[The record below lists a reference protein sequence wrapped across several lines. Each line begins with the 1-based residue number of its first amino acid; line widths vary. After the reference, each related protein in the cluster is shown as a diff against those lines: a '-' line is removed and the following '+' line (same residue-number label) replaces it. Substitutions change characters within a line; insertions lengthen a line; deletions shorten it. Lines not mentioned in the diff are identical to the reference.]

1 MKSMVHLL
9 FHLSSFE
16 ENSSIFWFLIM
27 VSHYNFDGI
36 ENLHNFRIT
45 QKILKPRSDKLI
57 GLDCD
62 N

>member
-1 MKSMVHLL
+1 MVHLL

-16 ENSSIFWFLIM
+16 ENSSFFLVFNHGK

-62 N
+62 H